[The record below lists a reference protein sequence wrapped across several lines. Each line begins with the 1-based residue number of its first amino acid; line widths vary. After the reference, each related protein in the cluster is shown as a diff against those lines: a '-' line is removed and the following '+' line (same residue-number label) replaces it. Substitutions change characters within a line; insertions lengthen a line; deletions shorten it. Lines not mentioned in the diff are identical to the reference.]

1 MNPHCDKVVETFL
14 DIRKIV
20 FSVQNR
26 SKFYKDH
33 QNMIFGNIRNIT
45 FRWNS
50 MTNKRV
56 IAHFAHLWNTFNQF
70 FFNNTLCKA
79 MIIPYRCLIKNHYVL
94 LMKWMFLICKTT
106 VLFTQG
112 CLWQDLLKIALIWSK
127 RFSNFVKC
135 IFATPPHPRK
145 RAWPIIWTQIGAVDQ
160 EKKMEFWKV

>member
-1 MNPHCDKVVETFL
+1 
-14 DIRKIV
+14 
-20 FSVQNR
+20 
-26 SKFYKDH
+26 
-33 QNMIFGNIRNIT
+33 
-45 FRWNS
+45 

-56 IAHFAHLWNTFNQF
+56 IAHVAHLRNSFNHF
-70 FFNNTLCKA
+70 FLNTLCKA

-135 IFATPPHPRK
+135 IFAIPLIPGKGRDPSFEHKLAQWIRRRRWKFEKFKDRRTDRWTNGRRAIRK
-145 RAWPIIWTQIGAVDQ
+145 AKLSFQLRWP
-160 EKKMEFWKV
+160 KK